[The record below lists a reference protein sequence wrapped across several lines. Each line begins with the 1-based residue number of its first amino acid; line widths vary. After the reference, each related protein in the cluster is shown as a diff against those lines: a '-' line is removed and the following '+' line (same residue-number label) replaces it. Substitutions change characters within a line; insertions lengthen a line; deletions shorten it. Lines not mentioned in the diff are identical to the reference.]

1 MAAATN
7 GRGDSKAFTVRVRYG
22 DVVSFL
28 FWSLVIVTLV
38 VSARWGAMIGLIGF
52 VFALLLGAVAVSR
65 WAPPGAA
72 SSDRHVVF
80 RAPVDEAPISRSDF
94 KLTRR

>member
-1 MAAATN
+1 M
-7 GRGDSKAFTVRVRYG
+7 G
-22 DVVSFL
+22 VVSFL